1 MKIIKIMTV
10 LIISCMVL
18 DACGER
24 TSEEQELQVLSFQ
37 GENELFYIRNGVI
50 VLSPEKRVRCPEM
63 AY

>member
-18 DACGER
+18 AACGER

>member
-18 DACGER
+18 AACGEC